1 MNFFRRYWV
10 AGLVLMMVGLHAVII
25 GYVRSQVA
33 RLKNA
38 QSTAVT
44 MGTFRIQPVRDPAS
58 IYTFKVHAVL
68 DPTRRSRGEERL
80 EQVRLEI
87 MESAEQLLRQVEADW
102 LNDPAQTEI
111 RARLLEVVLRH
122 INEPLVQKLLITDWV
137 QAPITTISVNFS
149 SQDDMVQHRATILP

>member
-1 MNFFRRYWV
+1 
-10 AGLVLMMVGLHAVII
+10 MMVGLHAVII

-44 MGTFRIQPVRDPAS
+44 MGMFRIQPIRDPAN
-58 IYTFKVHAVL
+58 IYTFKLHAVL

-87 MESAEQLLRQVEADW
+87 MESAEQLLRQVEPDW
-102 LNDPAQTEI
+102 LNDPGQVEI

-137 QAPITTISVNFS
+137 QAPISTVSLNYS
-149 SQDDMVQHRATILP
+149 SQDDLPAQRSTILP